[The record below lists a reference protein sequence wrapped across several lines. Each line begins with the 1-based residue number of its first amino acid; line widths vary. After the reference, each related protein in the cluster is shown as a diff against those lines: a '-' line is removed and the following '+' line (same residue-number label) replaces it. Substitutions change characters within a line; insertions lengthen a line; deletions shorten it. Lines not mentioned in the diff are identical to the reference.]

1 MLAQHKTQAQRSH
14 IDTGRMEDS
23 TSTIHVYMCAL
34 DGMRH
39 ATQFHIRSCN
49 KYSFC
54 QFSLFSP
61 FIWLLASFYF
71 TFVLLDERESIER
84 ASVRAN
90 KRRNEQF
97 QYGCVLCV
105 CVCLCSLKISGAF
118 HFITPSFRTIVYCC
132 GAHIA
137 INSECECEY
146 LCFCSVCRHK
156 IKRKY
161 LFHCH

>member
-1 MLAQHKTQAQRSH
+1 MLAQHKTQAQCSH
-14 IDTGRMEDS
+14 IDTDRMEDS
-23 TSTIHVYMCAL
+23 TSTIHIYMCAL

-39 ATQFHIRSCN
+39 ATQFHIRPCN

-61 FIWLLASFYF
+61 FIWLLASFCF

-97 QYGCVLCV
+97 QYGCVCVRV
-105 CVCLCSLKISGAF
+105 CVFTENFGSIPFHHPPLPHDRILLWCS
-118 HFITPSFRTIVYCC
+118 
-132 GAHIA
+132 
-137 INSECECEY
+137 
-146 LCFCSVCRHK
+146 
-156 IKRKY
+156 
-161 LFHCH
+161 HCNK